1 MGRKATITKKPM
13 HPNSPKVMFTKYV
26 GTIDSIFPAQ
36 HRPRKRRMSRKSPSG
51 LRTYQPPNH
60 KLIKNQIIFRVSKRV
75 DKCEVTRG
83 AKKLNP
89 STEQRLSERHLPT
102 STGGRLLPT
111 PPQQPSGIT
120 QCGALLMGPIQ
131 IQEAASQTCWDQSE
145 TKSSGELAFRD
156 ASLAG
161 LGHSAT
167 QGSHTE
173 EGANVPPAP

>member
-1 MGRKATITKKPM
+1 MDEERQ
-13 HPNSPKVMFTKYV
+13 V
-26 GTIDSIFPAQ
+26 IFGN
-36 HRPRKRRMSRKSPSG
+36 RRSRLVRSESRDLCEVNREPC
-51 LRTYQPPNH
+51 LNH
-60 KLIKNQIIFRVSKRV
+60 KLIINQIIFRVSKRV

-83 AKKLNP
+83 AEKAQP

-102 STGGRLLPT
+102 FTGGRLLPT

-120 QCGALLMGPIQ
+120 QCGALLMRPNQ

-156 ASLAG
+156 VTLAG

-173 EGANVPPAP
+173 EGANVPHAP